1 MSFPKCPLQRPID
14 DEYLKEAAPEWPLLH
29 DCNANLPFI
38 TPRFE
43 DLRVYNYTLP
53 NGGRVARPKYL
64 AIAAKEI
71 SVKTPAEVSTEFL
84 PCRSP
89 TDTFIQPRTNEKD
102 LSVEL
107 WARVFEHIGP
117 EANTY
122 ARKLVVEQLEAT
134 TPSFRGSGG
143 SDVVDESGKLIPQI
157 PAFESTIWKDTRR
170 YYTISRNSR
179 AAALM
184 LGMSLKFIKQ
194 AKTPLCSLPR
204 PKYKIAM
211 TPGEPHTWVDPW
223 AKNPQDRPTF
233 LVWEL
238 FNEGFFDKVLYLRQ
252 EMITDGEPF
261 IRGISPGYYRWSNK
275 WGLKGCIEE
284 MMQDAVEDLLQSHM
298 LLYGVK
304 KVVVLAGLPKGL
316 ENYPPVAV
324 TEMFNVF
331 FEAWKRAGC
340 ETGKITVYE

>member
-1 MSFPKCPLQRPID
+1 
-14 DEYLKEAAPEWPLLH
+14 
-29 DCNANLPFI
+29 
-38 TPRFE
+38 
-43 DLRVYNYTLP
+43 
-53 NGGRVARPKYL
+53 
-64 AIAAKEI
+64 
-71 SVKTPAEVSTEFL
+71 
-84 PCRSP
+84 
-89 TDTFIQPRTNEKD
+89 
-102 LSVEL
+102 
-107 WARVFEHIGP
+107 
-117 EANTY
+117 
-122 ARKLVVEQLEAT
+122 
-134 TPSFRGSGG
+134 
-143 SDVVDESGKLIPQI
+143 
-157 PAFESTIWKDTRR
+157 
-170 YYTISRNSR
+170 
-179 AAALM
+179 M